1 MARYTKKHKK
11 RTLKNKTI
19 RKNRKTRR
27 NHRRKVGGDPNNEN
41 SGSIVEQTGEFAKK
55 NAIPLALGAAEVAQN
70 FGTIENLSG
79 DTLKAGA
86 DVVKTGV
93 GGVWNIGTS
102 VLGWIASNPALLLTV
117 GLSVGFIYAIVENSS
132 NVSNTFSILDLQVH
146 YQGYANN
153 IIKHICEKYNQQ
165 SSHDKNK
172 IIHITGSEEIASSG
186 IADLDNNIKTKFAI
200 YMRAPSDDNELKNK
214 WQKISNE
221 SIKTLL
227 QHFSSHIV
235 DDPMN
240 FFENLVTLN
249 HLNRYNGAVR
259 TQPFF
264 TQFEKIKNY
273 ESFFDDEL
281 KEEVEKGPLFM
292 GYFIKSDMEVQNI
305 NNKPYEIISKYDK
318 VYLDDGGWFV
328 GNTSSDGFKNLLP
341 YKKEK
346 PNEENSVRHECFH
359 VAEVRNNDT
368 KIGYV
373 FVDYGKALQQDI
385 SLLTSCKTHNDNIV
399 VNNEYDKSQ
408 KNLLNAAALAKQE
421 E

>member
-41 SGSIVEQTGEFAKK
+41 SGSIVDQTGEFAKK
-55 NAIPLALGAAEVAQN
+55 NAVPLALGAAEVVQN

-93 GGVWNIGTS
+93 GGVWNLGTS

-153 IIKHICEKYNQQ
+153 IIKHICEKYNEKYNEQ
-165 SSHDKNK
+165 SSEKT
-172 IIHITGSEEIASSG
+172 IHITGSKEIASSG
-186 IADLDNNIKTKFAI
+186 IADLDDNIKTKFAI
-200 YMRAPSDDNELKNK
+200 YIKRPTPND
-214 WQKISNE
+214 WQKLSNE
-221 SIKTLL
+221 SVKTLL

-235 DDPMN
+235 DDPMK
-240 FFENLVTLN
+240 FFENLVELN
-249 HLNRYNGAVR
+249 GKNEYNGPAR
-259 TQPFF
+259 AQPFF
-264 TQFEKIKNY
+264 TQFEKIKNF
-273 ESFFDDEL
+273 ETVNDDEF
-281 KEEVEKGPLFM
+281 EEISKGPLFM
-292 GYFIKSDMEVQNI
+292 GYFIKNDKEVQDI
-305 NNKPYEIISKYDK
+305 HNNPYVSMAYELMSKYDK

-385 SLLTSCKTHNDNIV
+385 SLLTSCKTHNNNIV
-399 VNNEYDKSQ
+399 VNNKYEKSQ
-408 KNLLNAAALAKQE
+408 KNLLDAAVLAKQ
-421 E
+421 